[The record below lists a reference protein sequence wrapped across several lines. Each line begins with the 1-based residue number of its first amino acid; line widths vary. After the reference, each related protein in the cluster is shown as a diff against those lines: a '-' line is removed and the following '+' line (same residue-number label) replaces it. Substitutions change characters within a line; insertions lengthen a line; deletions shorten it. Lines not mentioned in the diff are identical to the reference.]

1 MLRVLIFLF
10 ATTPAV
16 SDPLPR
22 VEKTPVAPFLTAQA
36 STCARKTCG
45 QMLSCAEACHAL
57 TVCGDRAR
65 GAEDNDGIPFASLCS
80 ARC

>member
-10 ATTPAV
+10 AASPAL
-16 SDPLPR
+16 SEPLPR
-22 VEKTPVAPFLTAQA
+22 VEETPFAPFLTAQA
-36 STCARKTCG
+36 FTCARKTCG
-45 QMLSCAEACHAL
+45 QMTSCAEACHAL

-65 GAEDNDGIPFASLCS
+65 DGDNDGIPCESLCS